1 VGRICEVIS
10 MTNLQK
16 KLFPL
21 SATDGIQCFKWHVG
35 LYATYTTKLGWDTS
49 DHRVRHFGPYDG
61 TVRTTGPWTVRYLG
75 SKCLLDTSV
84 LAPKCLTLRTH
95 LNSAEVSQYRSVPG
109 PKCPIISSP
118 YHIQEQHVQHQWNKP
133 GIVNSLFTV
142 VPKESF

>member
-1 VGRICEVIS
+1 MGRICEVIS
-10 MTNLQK
+10 TTNLQK

-21 SATDGIQCFKWHVG
+21 SATDGIQCFKRHVG
-35 LYATYTTKLGWDTS
+35 LYATYTTKLGRDTS

-84 LAPKCLTLRTH
+84 LAPKCLDTSDPSEQCR
-95 LNSAEVSQYRSVPG
+95 SVSVPICPGSEVSNYLQSLSHSG
-109 PKCPIISSP
+109 ITC
-118 YHIQEQHVQHQWNKP
+118 QHQWNKP

-142 VPKESF
+142 VPKDSI